1 MRAEIGIDDAVAPDA
16 QGVGALERQKA
27 VVAVFDVGGRR
38 KVDRRRQSPAAQYRG
53 DVNRNANALASPQA
67 AGIALL
73 PVAAGR
79 TFVEKMGV
87 YVDEGP
93 YASSSSV
100 S

>member
-1 MRAEIGIDDAVAPDA
+1 
-16 QGVGALERQKA
+16 VGALERQKA
-27 VVAVFDVGGRR
+27 VVAVFDVGRRR
-38 KVDRRRQSPAAQYRG
+38 KIDRRRQSPAAQNRG
-53 DVNRNANALASPQA
+53 DVNGNANALASPQA

>member
-1 MRAEIGIDDAVAPDA
+1 
-16 QGVGALERQKA
+16 
-27 VVAVFDVGGRR
+27 
-38 KVDRRRQSPAAQYRG
+38 
-53 DVNRNANALASPQA
+53 VNRNANALASPQA